1 MIKKIVFYISMI
13 SFVLLTIL
21 VFEMLPFIYESG
33 VCGILFLIFII
44 ITFIC
49 ELFMLIFNKRLIKK
63 SFLNNMFIII
73 AVMYVSFLYYNIYS
87 SSNNLYDAS
96 INYLKNNYFVL
107 SMLFLFIILDM
118 IINLVYDKK
127 KG

>member
-1 MIKKIVFYISMI
+1 
-13 SFVLLTIL
+13 
-21 VFEMLPFIYESG
+21 
-33 VCGILFLIFII
+33 
-44 ITFIC
+44 
-49 ELFMLIFNKRLIKK
+49 
-63 SFLNNMFIII
+63 MFIII

-127 KG
+127 KL

>member
-1 MIKKIVFYISMI
+1 MIKKIVFYISII
-13 SFVLLTIL
+13 SFVLLAIL

-33 VCGILFLIFII
+33 FCGILFLIFII

-63 SFLNNMFIII
+63 SFLNNIFIII

-127 KG
+127 KL